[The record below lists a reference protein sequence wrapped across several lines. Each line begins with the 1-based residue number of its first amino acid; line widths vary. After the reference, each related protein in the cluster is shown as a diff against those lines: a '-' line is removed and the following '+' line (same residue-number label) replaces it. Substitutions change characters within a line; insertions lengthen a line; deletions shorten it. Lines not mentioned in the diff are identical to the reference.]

1 MSVEWSGT
9 FVAITT
15 PFTEQ
20 GAVDHGFLARHCR
33 WLVDAGCAGIIP
45 LGSLGEGA
53 TLGRAEK
60 AAVLETVT
68 RAVPDRPVVP
78 GIAALSTADAV
89 DLARDAAAAGCR
101 GLMVLP

>member
-1 MSVEWSGT
+1 MSVEWTGT
-9 FVAITT
+9 FAAITT

-20 GAVDHGFLARHCR
+20 GAVDHAFLARHCR
-33 WLVDAGCAGIIP
+33 WLIDAGCAGIIP

-53 TLGRAEK
+53 TLARTEK

-68 RAVPDRPVVP
+68 QAVSDRPVVS

-89 DLARDAAAAGCR
+89 ELARAAATAGCR
-101 GLMVLP
+101 GLMV